1 MSLQNLFC
9 EQLACRKIVGEKV
22 NEAAILAK
30 NLPFLP
36 GEFLRKLD
44 ELEVSRRL
52 LQSNVSWHF
61 RKATMLQN
69 ACLGESGL
77 AQMALAPFRRLLK
90 NPHMT
95 CVGFSTVS

>member
-1 MSLQNLFC
+1 VSFQNLFC
-9 EQLACRKIVGEKV
+9 KQLGCRKIVGEKV

-36 GEFLRKLD
+36 GEFFRKLD

-61 RKATMLQN
+61 RKSTMLQN
-69 ACLGESGL
+69 VRLGESGL
-77 AQMALAPFRRLLK
+77 A
-90 NPHMT
+90 
-95 CVGFSTVS
+95 